1 MCDAETPFKVVTIGY
16 ESPQWKC
23 PVCRSLLKTS
33 LHGRFVFYASGVID
47 QTINEG
53 KPDKLQKKVADD
65 ELDTF
70 LSAMNALLNEGGGAL
85 GVHVSKPQFLGKFD
99 DKIDNK
105 LPKLIAD
112 HTFYHDNFERFFV
125 DDKHV
130 VFRVIPR
137 PRPHSTLA
145 FNTKVSLN
153 VGLQDATHQQMQ
165 SLMENISAHEKTG
178 KVQQAVSNQQLRT
191 AAGEPTT
198 SKEPETLK
206 QSSAVTPPSA
216 GEPPKSKQPQTAG
229 LEAEQQPTATHH
241 PHIANQPL
249 KRKHCMSTTSDDS
262 NNSEPLSKRRLE
274 TPAEQPTTSK
284 EFTEAEPSSE
294 LSQSSCSGIL
304 RKPTTFIRGE
314 EVVIGT
320 GVFQESLCVQAK
332 SIDRKIDTMSDSGQ
346 RMKKLIN
353 YCWEKSCNYI
363 SAFTKIASGGT
374 IFFGLAEA
382 KNGKGERTGKYVCE
396 GLLLNENER
405 EELKT
410 AILEKVENNML
421 WLACS
426 RIVEPVKVTFHKV
439 EKGSADLCVVEVE
452 VRKVHGVSFCHAK
465 GPRSYKL
472 VTNSGQSTLKEVK
485 LSKWVQT
492 CFTERK
498 RRLEAAK
505 AELEDDQKK
514 QETRLGNQDDI
525 LKGIPQN
532 KIPVFRRK

>member
-1 MCDAETPFKVVTIGY
+1 MCDAVTPFTMVTIGY
-16 ESPQWKC
+16 ESPDWKC
-23 PVCRSLLKTS
+23 PVCKSLLKTS
-33 LHGRFVFYASGVID
+33 LHGRFVFYASDVID
-47 QTINEG
+47 QTTNEG
-53 KPDKLQKKVADD
+53 KQDRLQKKVADD
-65 ELDTF
+65 HLDRF

-178 KVQQAVSNQQLRT
+178 KVQQAVSGKQMRT
-191 AAGEPTT
+191 AAEQPTT
-198 SKEPETLK
+198 SEEPETLK
-206 QSSAVTPPSA
+206 QSRITPPSPR
-216 GEPPKSKQPQTAG
+216 EPPKSKQPKTAG
-229 LEAEQQPTATHH
+229 LVAEQQPTATHH
-241 PHIANQPL
+241 PHVANQPL
-249 KRKHCMSTTSDDS
+249 QRKRCMSTNSDDS
-262 NNSEPLSKRRLE
+262 NNSEPSSKRRLQ
-274 TPAEQPTTSK
+274 TPAEQPTTSR

-294 LSQSSCSGIL
+294 LSQSSCSGIV
-304 RKPTTFIRGE
+304 RKPATFIRGK
-314 EVVIGT
+314 EVLIDT

-332 SIDRKIDTMSDSGQ
+332 SIDRKIDTMSDSRQ
-346 RMKKLIN
+346 RMEKLIN
-353 YCWEKSCNYI
+353 YCWEKACNYI

-382 KNGKGERTGKYVCE
+382 KNEKGERTGKYVCE

-410 AILEKVENNML
+410 AILEKVEKNML

-439 EKGSADLCVVEVE
+439 EKGSAYLCVVEVE

-472 VTNSGQSTLKEVK
+472 VTNSGKSTLTDVK

-498 RRLEAAK
+498 RRLEASK

-514 QETRLGNQDDI
+514 NKRLDSETKTI
-525 LKGIPQN
+525 L
-532 KIPVFRRK
+532 